1 VISKEKVEP
10 LSLETLVI
18 VSLLDKVNF
27 DESF

>member
-10 LSLETLVI
+10 LSLETLAI
-18 VSLLDKVNF
+18 VSLLNKVNF